1 MKRPSAVLLKATTSG
16 GLLGAMAIA
25 GGTTAYGDILATRV
39 SNTTTNPRLLTPT
52 PTGIPADLTNTA
64 GAATTTVNWD
74 VNSDGI
80 IDFTFTNRYPNT
92 ATGSGVVWQMN
103 MNPATGTAAT
113 NGILGYTGP
122 FVRYA
127 FALQANAPIGP
138 GGAFSTVTQVVLG
151 SQYRYNGT
159 PYFYGGFAAGPNGN
173 GAVPPGTNA
182 YAGFRFQ
189 AADGVHYGWIR
200 LNINANGTTS
210 IIDFS
215 NAGYETAPN
224 TQILAGVPEPGTM
237 AMMAMGAAALLGAAI
252 KRRRS

>member
-1 MKRPSAVLLKATTSG
+1 MKRPSAVLIKATTSG

-25 GGTTAYGDILATRV
+25 GGTTAYGDVLATRV
-39 SNTTTNPRLLTPT
+39 TNSVTNPRLLSPT
-52 PTGIPADLTNTA
+52 PTGVPADLTNVP
-64 GAATTTVNWD
+64 GGATTMVNWD

-113 NGILGYTGP
+113 NGVLGYNGP

-159 PYFYGGFAAGPNGN
+159 PYFYGGFAAGGPNGS
-173 GAVPPGTNA
+173 VPPGTNA

-189 AADGVHYGWIR
+189 AADGTHYGWVR
-200 LNINANGTTS
+200 LNVNAG

-215 NAGYETAPN
+215 SAAWETSPN

-237 AMMAMGAAALLGAAI
+237 AMMAMGAAALVGAAI